1 MVANQERPGSKGSG
15 MRKVLVVD
23 DDEDLLFIIAE
34 YLNMNGIECH
44 TATSASRARKRF
56 IHCDYDMVVS
66 DLQMVGESGLDLFR
80 FVSFRRPELPFI
92 LMSGNMNPRI
102 RREAL
107 RMGVCHVLE
116 KPFELSD
123 LKRLITGP
131 TLCAARHDIG
141 PSTSRRPVTQMSAP

>member
-1 MVANQERPGSKGSG
+1 

-23 DDEDLLFIIAE
+23 DDEDFLFIIAE
-34 YLNMNGIECH
+34 YLSMNGMECH
-44 TATSASRARKRF
+44 TATSASRARNRF

-66 DLQMVGESGLDLFR
+66 DLQMPGESGLELFG
-80 FVSFRRPELPFI
+80 FVSLRRPELPFI

-107 RMGVCHVLE
+107 RIGVCRVLE
-116 KPFELSD
+116 KPFELSE

-131 TLCAARHDIG
+131 ALCEAQHDIG
-141 PSTSRRPVTQMSAP
+141 PLSSRRPVTQMSAP